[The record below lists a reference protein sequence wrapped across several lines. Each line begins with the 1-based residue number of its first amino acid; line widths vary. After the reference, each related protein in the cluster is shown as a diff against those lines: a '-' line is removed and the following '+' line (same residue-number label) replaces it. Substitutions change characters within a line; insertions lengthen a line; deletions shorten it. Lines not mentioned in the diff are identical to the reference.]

1 MIFSTNRNRHA
12 PPALERQAGPVI
24 DGGGFVGSHASDQAA
39 GLRRLLS
46 RNFVRSI
53 TLVGGKGGIGR
64 TAVLTNIA
72 VALARQGRSV
82 LLLDQNNG
90 RSAASARLGLSA
102 GRDLLEV
109 IEREVALEE
118 ILQHGPHGLRVMAG
132 AQAFQ
137 LLGSLSPAEEDKL
150 GRAFE
155 RLAPRLDYI
164 LVDAPAGDAIQAPSL
179 SLASQEVIVMVSPH
193 TESVSRAYSLIQRLS
208 WDFARRRF
216 HILANGVRSEEQGNV
231 LFDNI
236 ARTAR
241 SFLNLSLEYLGSIP
255 HDEAMRKACKL
266 RQPVASLFPG
276 SPSAMACAMIADTVD
291 QWPYPGEDCLD
302 EFVRRLIQPP
312 RFPVLS

>member
-1 MIFSTNRNRHA
+1 M
-12 PPALERQAGPVI
+12 AGDLVA
-24 DGGGFVGSHASDQAA
+24 SHASEQSA

-46 RNFVRSI
+46 RNFVRSV

-64 TAVLTNIA
+64 TAVLTNVA

-82 LLLDQNNG
+82 LLLDQNQG
-90 RSAASARLGLSA
+90 RAAAFARLGLSQ

-109 IEREVALEE
+109 VERDVALEE
-118 ILQHGPHGLRVMAG
+118 ILQQGPDGLRVMSG

-137 LLGSLSPAEEDKL
+137 LLGSLSPAEEEKL

-155 RLAPRLDYI
+155 RLSPRLDYI
-164 LVDAPAGDAIQAPSL
+164 LVDAPAGDAIQTPSL

-193 TESVSRAYSLIQRLS
+193 TESVTRAYSLIQRLS

-216 HILANGVRSEEQGNV
+216 YILANGVRSSEQGSIR
-231 LFDNI
+231 FDNI

-241 SFLNLSLEYLGSIP
+241 LFLNLSLEYLGCIP
-255 HDEAMRKACKL
+255 DDDSMHRACRL
-266 RQPVASLFPG
+266 RRPVATLFPD
-276 SPSAMACAMIADTVD
+276 SPAAVACAMLADAVD

-302 EFVRRLIQPP
+302 KFVQRLIQTS
-312 RFPVLS
+312 RFPVPS